1 MSKTIIFQDSFL
13 VSGIMCHQYCGSHVR
28 DSLSKLDDLKSNSL
42 LPADAE
48 ITIDA
53 EPQAFGIHRIF
64 ITIVSD
70 ETTPNRQQELAAAFK
85 NKLSGFDI
93 IDDAP
98 TTQNNKKN
106 KTQQINILINVLSII
121 AILVLT
127 IFFPPTLLLTI
138 GLTTLSFL
146 TTAFT
151 ARSYLL
157 SFFRNLRH
165 QHVMNMSTPIT
176 LGWFSSLA
184 HTLYHSISMPLARSF
199 SMTFMSYLMPIV
211 LITIVNTMDEI
222 KRLVLKQ
229 SNKMHLKGIRSLFP
243 QMANE
248 YHCYQLSPAEQAVLS
263 EHISTKQTRS
273 IQAMLDGKSR
283 FRQSKNTLK
292 KGMLITVKRG
302 ECFPLDG
309 IILQGETYVDAS
321 ILTGEQQQE
330 KKPFDAVPAGAINL
344 SHDVTFYTTTD
355 GFNSTVNK
363 LLFSANRAQPAPT
376 ASSRKFVYLYTALI
390 IIGIAASILVPMSLG
405 LFAIPLILQNVTGI
419 LFAICP
425 CTMAIAHELPKLLSV
440 YQRHKQGILMRNE
453 SLTGNDHKIHTI
465 VFDKTGTLTTGMSA
479 VDSSEGIS
487 SALWQRIYLLE
498 HHHGAEHPLAKA
510 ICKHCVSIDAHRPML
525 QDVNTVSRDPQN
537 RGLSANVQGKTLLI
551 GNRDYLVAAGIG
563 LPEHFSGEVAQ
574 KLSAGYTPVYIAED
588 GAYQGVIL
596 IKHEIRNNMLPALRR
611 LKQQGIKLIMLT
623 GDTQSSAEG
632 FNQQHG
638 AIFDHDNI
646 HAEKTPELKKEQL
659 EALMGADGINPEG
672 VWFVGDGLNDTL
684 CARFVTEKGGV
695 SAAMTAHDKAAFFT
709 GISLNGSV
717 DYLFEHTKIN
727 RFLKKNIL
735 QNQWLLAYGAVAV
748 LAFIIAFSITGI
760 AVSPLIP
767 MLIMSSTTLFTLF
780 NSYRVKLDV
789 DNTLNKQRSWLSK
802 YMASDASIGLLV
814 GASTLL
820 MAGLLISTVLTGGL
834 ALPAIMFTAGAGIAV
849 SSAFLL
855 AASVM
860 IGAFTL
866 LGIAY
871 GVMEKCCRTP
881 NRDVFKLDTQTA
893 IPNKAPSPTMEMDS
907 NTSSGNRFFG
917 SEPHSSAAST
927 AGTTT
932 SGHLS
937 VYMGHTVDAA
947 GLRTY

>member
-1 MSKTIIFQDSFL
+1 MSKTIIFQDSVL
-13 VSGIMCHQYCGSHVR
+13 VSGIMCHQYCGSHLR
-28 DSLSKLDDLKSNSL
+28 DSLSKLDDLKSNGL

-64 ITIVSD
+64 ITIISN

-211 LITIVNTMDEI
+211 LIAIVNTMDEI

-248 YHCYQLSPAEQAVLS
+248 YHCCQLTPTEQQTLS
-263 EHISTKQTRS
+263 QHIRSQQINS
-273 IQAMLDGKSR
+273 IQAMLDEKTLIAQG
-283 FRQSKNTLK
+283 KNTLK
-292 KGMLITVKRG
+292 KDMLITVRKG
-302 ECFPLDG
+302 ESFPLDG
-309 IILQGETYVDAS
+309 IILKGETYVDAS

-330 KKPFDAVPAGAINL
+330 KKPYDAVPAGAINL
-344 SHDVTFYTTTD
+344 SHDVTFFTTTD

-363 LLFSANRAQPAPT
+363 LLFSANRSQRSSIAP
-376 ASSRKFVYLYTALI
+376 SRKFVYLYTALI
-390 IIGIAASILVPMSLG
+390 IIGIAASIFVPMSLG
-405 LFAIPLILQNVTGI
+405 LFAFPLILQNVTGI

-425 CTMAIAHELPKLLSV
+425 CTMAIAHELPKLLSI

-465 VFDKTGTLTTGMSA
+465 VFDKTGTLTTGMSE

-487 SALWQRIYLLE
+487 PALWQRIYLLE
-498 HHHGAEHPLAKA
+498 HGHGAEHPLAKA
-510 ICKHCVSIDAHRPML
+510 ICKHCVSIDAQRPML
-525 QDVNTVSRDPQN
+525 QDINTVSRDPQN
-537 RGLSANVQGKTLLI
+537 RGLCAKVQEKNLLI
-551 GNRDYLVAAGIG
+551 GNRDYLVAAGIR
-563 LPEHFSGEVAQ
+563 LPERFSLEITQ
-574 KLSAGYTPVYIAED
+574 KLNAGYTPVYIAED

-596 IKHEIRNNMLPALRR
+596 IKHELRKNMLTALRR
-611 LKQQGIKLIMLT
+611 LKQLGIKLIMLT

-638 AIFDHDNI
+638 TIFDQDNI
-646 HAEKTPELKKEQL
+646 YAERTPEHKKEQL
-659 EALMGADGINPEG
+659 EALMGTEGINPEG

-727 RFLKKNIL
+727 RFLKNNIL
-735 QNQWLLAYGAVAV
+735 QNQWLLAYGALAF

-789 DNTLNKQRSWLSK
+789 DNTLNKHSSWLSK
-802 YMASDASIGLLV
+802 YMASDMSIGLLV
-814 GASTLL
+814 GASTSL

-834 ALPAIMFTAGAGIAV
+834 ALPAMMFTAGAAIAV
-849 SSAFLL
+849 SSACLL

-860 IGAFTL
+860 IGAFAL
-866 LGIAY
+866 FGIAY
-871 GVMEKCCRTP
+871 VMMETCCKTQ
-881 NRDVFKLDTQTA
+881 NRDVSDLDTHRVM
-893 IPNKAPSPTMEMDS
+893 PSKARPSTTVMNS
-907 NTSSGNRFFG
+907 NTSLGACFFTSATVEPINITSAPEGNHR
-917 SEPHSSAAST
+917 SNE
-927 AGTTT
+927 
-932 SGHLS
+932 
-937 VYMGHTVDAA
+937 V
-947 GLRTY
+947 RC